1 MKKRIA
7 INGLLDWDGE
17 TKGSNRQA
25 ESKLVQFWSFDRRFG
40 TTTLA
45 FHDFFAKYH
54 DMKISI
60 NVRAPRNH
68 PCLMGFFITSHP
80 LGYPWVPFTFANPPW
95 LLLARVAVVLCI
107 HQNFPG
113 RSCREP
119 GHDIS
124 SSPSP
129 GDGGYLLG
137 ISHGHGKS
145 PISIGINQKKFC
157 K

>member
-68 PCLMGFFITSHP
+68 PCLMGFFIASHP
-80 LGYPWVPFTFANPPW
+80 LGVHRGTHGYHP
-95 LLLARVAVVLCI
+95 LLQTL
-107 HQNFPG
+107 H
-113 RSCREP
+113 
-119 GHDIS
+119 
-124 SSPSP
+124 
-129 GDGGYLLG
+129 GYC
-137 ISHGHGKS
+137 SHGSQWFFAFTRTSQGVVAANQGT
-145 PISIGINQKKFC
+145 ISLLHQALAMVVTFWESAMAMGNLRFQLA
-157 K
+157 